1 MKIKKLV
8 ATTCLSALTVGLT
21 TAVACADPAPAN
33 PTIPPD
39 ASIHTSVLSGINYTS
54 SIVDGSVRIS
64 TDSGSLTVRGN
75 QFQVLDAQGNLA
87 AGFPLTYR
95 KDERDWPIAAR
106 IDGNT
111 AILTPATDP
120 ASARPATPVD
130 FPRPVASQADWQNAM
145 AMAATEFGLAISVG
159 TLIGTLIGVP
169 LGCVA
174 GALTVGTVTFPVF
187 FAGALGGCLAG
198 AAIGAA
204 LGSAA
209 GIILVGVPVG
219 IAALIDFTNQV
230 TAPDPAPV
238 ASGR

>member
-1 MKIKKLV
+1 MKITNLV
-8 ATTCLSALTVGLT
+8 ATTCLTALTVSLT

-33 PTIPPD
+33 PATPPNS
-39 ASIHTSVLSGINYTS
+39 SIRTTVLPGIHYTS

-75 QFQVLDAQGNLA
+75 QFQVLDGQGNLA

-95 KDERDWPIAAR
+95 KDDKDWPIAAR

-111 AILTPATDP
+111 AILTPGTDP
-120 ASARPATPVD
+120 ASARPATPVEL
-130 FPRPVASQADWQNAM
+130 PRPVASEAQFQNAM
-145 AMAATEFGLAISVG
+145 ATAATEFGLAISVG
-159 TLIGTLIGVP
+159 TLIGTLIGLP
-169 LGCVA
+169 LGCIA
-174 GALTVGTVTFPVF
+174 GALTVGTITFPVF

-198 AAIGAA
+198 AAVGVA

-230 TAPDPAPV
+230 TAPDPATTP
-238 ASGR
+238 AP